1 MTNRPTSPRN
11 ALAGTASTAPTL
23 IDEND
28 LLSLGPISQPSTE
41 QQNQSP
47 LKGADTTE
55 DEVLDVIGSG
65 GMPLDFSIQR
75 KLGERMDADFSD
87 VRIHTGGKAAQ
98 AAESIDAKAF
108 TCGNA
113 IVFNSG
119 EYDPRS
125 ADGQHLLAHELAH
138 VKQQHGGAPLSMKPK
153 SNADLEIDPDPQLE
167 READEAAT
175 EALAGEPLTINRMGA
190 EIQIQRSTDDGAY
203 TPSQIKKLVGQE
215 LGKKNI
221 DSRLEDVEEE
231 IKDVKGTVNNHDE
244 RLSNLENGP
253 IDVNL
258 EETAEGSQSLTERL
272 QNAVTNLNPLDEKG
286 AKNATEG
293 LVASGLASAGVL
305 ATVLSGGTVGAAALT
320 GIATATVAP
329 MLRGAASDGIV
340 GDNTSV
346 PDAIAGK
353 LGTALADSEEFAE
366 RLGKNPALAKKI
378 SQQLNGATHDDQTGD
393 NDSRGL
399 SNSTTGGD

>member
-1 MTNRPTSPRN
+1 M
-11 ALAGTASTAPTL
+11 
-23 IDEND
+23 
-28 LLSLGPISQPSTE
+28 SQPSTE
-41 QQNQSP
+41 QQNQRA

-75 KLGERMDADFSD
+75 ELGERMDADFSD

-175 EALAGEPLTINRMGA
+175 EALAGEPLTINRMGTDVHV
-190 EIQIQRSTDDGAY
+190 QRSAKGEAEYVTKDDVLEIVDNYYRGHVEDRAESDP
-203 TPSQIKKLVGQE
+203 TAAGPERDTARGSLEQSGNSAE
-215 LGKKNI
+215 NSGFLGKMRSVGS
-221 DSRLEDVEEE
+221 D
-231 IKDVKGTVNNHDE
+231 
-244 RLSNLENGP
+244 LSQAM
-253 IDVNL
+253 
-258 EETAEGSQSLTERL
+258 T
-272 QNAVTNLNPLDEKG
+272 KG
-286 AKNATEG
+286 AIG
-293 LVASGLASAGVL
+293 SLAGAGGKIVGK
-305 ATVLSGGTVGAAALT
+305 VGGGSLGAILGGAVGSFAGPVGTAAGAAAGYQIGGTL
-320 GIATATVAP
+320 GGEI
-329 MLRGAASDGIV
+329 LGGAASDMAKQV
-340 GDNTSV
+340 TDYTLPKEHAASV
-346 PDAIAGK
+346 
-353 LGTALADSEEFAE
+353 AD
-366 RLGKNPALAKKI
+366 LQQKY
-378 SQQLNGATHDDQTGD
+378 QQLEEEVKELKKAGDTSTGGGP
-393 NDSRGL
+393 SRGL
-399 SNSTTGGD
+399 SQSTTGGN